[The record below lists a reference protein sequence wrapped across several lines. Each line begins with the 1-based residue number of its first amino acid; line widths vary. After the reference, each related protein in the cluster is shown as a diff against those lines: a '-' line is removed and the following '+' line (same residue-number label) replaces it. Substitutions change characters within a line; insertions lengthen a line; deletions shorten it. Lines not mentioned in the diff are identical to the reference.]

1 MPSQK
6 LILCLVCFL
15 CVSASKDREYD
26 SCHHSRS
33 VLRVNEM
40 GFRKEHRAIGGAL
53 FVSVSSFLI
62 YSVQQVQVTPPLH
75 PFTSIS
81 LPCWFW
87 IRLAPS
93 ELAYVFP
100 V

>member
-1 MPSQK
+1 M
-6 LILCLVCFL
+6 
-15 CVSASKDREYD
+15 SASEDRECD
-26 SCHHSRS
+26 SCHHSGS
-33 VLRVNEM
+33 VLGVNEM
-40 GFRKEHRAIGGAL
+40 GFRKEHRAIGETHTAL

-62 YSVQQVQVTPPLH
+62 YSVQQFQVIPLLH

-87 IRLAPS
+87 IHLAPS
-93 ELAYVFP
+93 ELTYVFP